1 MNHLVLVGLMGTG
14 KSTIGRLAAKEL
26 GRKFVD
32 TDALVE
38 STSNRSIKEIFDTDG
53 EAAFRALELSALES
67 VLSSAEPLVVS
78 TGGGIIETA
87 ACRMALGQ
95 CRVAGTRVVWL
106 QASVETLVERTARS
120 TNRPLLLEADKTT
133 SRHDVL
139 AQLLTRR
146 ESLYREV
153 ADVIIPTDGFAIPR
167 IVRDVVGAISSQN
180 SSVASSG
187 EGQMRRVHVAL
198 GDRSYDVVVGRGAV
212 EHLSSL
218 LPSSAK
224 RAVVVT
230 QEGIPALGTLP
241 LPSITIEIGAGEEQ
255 KTLGTI
261 ENLCRQF
268 AQFGLT
274 RNDVVIAIGGGM
286 VTDVAGFAAASY
298 HRGTAVVHVATSLL
312 AMVDAAIGGKTGVN
326 LPEGKNLVG
335 AFWQPNG
342 VICDTHFLA
351 TLPERELRCGWGEVA
366 KYHFIAGDDM
376 LALSSDERIARCVE
390 IKANIVAEDE
400 REGGKRALL
409 NYGHTFGHAIETSTS
424 HRYAHG
430 EAVAVGLV
438 CAAFLARHLGRIS
451 DQRVD
456 DHIAVLK
463 AYGLS
468 CNLPHDVTH
477 EHLVELMARD
487 KKAINGLTFI
497 LDGPQ
502 GLEVVHDVKADDVLR
517 ALNAMQVR
525 LSSEPAVA
533 ESKTEPTEMGR

>member
-38 STSNRSIKEIFDTDG
+38 STSNRTIKEIFDTDG
-53 EAAFRALELSALES
+53 EAAFRVLELGALES
-67 VLSSAEPLVVS
+67 VLSSAEPLVIS
-78 TGGGIIETA
+78 AGGGIVEATSWRSA
-87 ACRMALGQ
+87 VGQ
-95 CRVAGTRVVWL
+95 VRGKGTRVVWL
-106 QASVETLVERTARS
+106 QASVQTLVERTARS
-120 TNRPLLLEADKTT
+120 VNRPLLLAADKTT

-139 AQLLTRR
+139 AQLSARR
-146 ESLYREV
+146 EPLYREV
-153 ADVIIPTDGFAIPR
+153 ADFIIPTDSLAIPR
-167 IVRDVVGAISSQN
+167 IVRDVVEALFSQQD
-180 SSVASSG
+180 SAGHPSDG
-187 EGQMRRVHVAL
+187 ELRRVQVAL
-198 GDRSYDVVVGRGAV
+198 GERSYEVIVGRGAV
-212 EHLSSL
+212 EHLHSL

-230 QEGIPALGTLP
+230 QPGIPSIGALP
-241 LPSITIEIGAGEEQ
+241 VPYITIEIGAGEDQ

-261 ENLCRQF
+261 ESLCRQF

-274 RNDVVIAIGGGM
+274 RNDVVVAVGGGM

-335 AFWQPNG
+335 AFWQPSG
-342 VICDTHFLA
+342 VVCDTTFLA
-351 TLPERELRCGWGEVA
+351 TLPERELHCGWGEVA

-376 LALSSDERIARCVE
+376 LSLGSDERIARCVE
-390 IKANIVAEDE
+390 IKADIVAQDE

-409 NYGHTFGHAIETSTS
+409 NYGHTFGHAIETST
-424 HRYAHG
+424 HHQYAHG

-438 CAAFLARHLGRIS
+438 CAAFLARHLGRIT
-451 DQRVD
+451 DERVN
-456 DHIAVLK
+456 DHLVVLQT
-463 AYGLS
+463 YGLS
-468 CNLPHDVTH
+468 CELPVNVSH
-477 EHLVELMARD
+477 EELVELMARD

-497 LDGPQ
+497 LDGPH
-502 GLEVVHDVKADDVLR
+502 GLEVVHEVEVKDVL
-517 ALNAMQVR
+517 AGLAAMEHS
-525 LSSEPAVA
+525 LKSGAFSEPL
-533 ESKTEPTEMGR
+533 E